1 MEELFSQNIFALY
14 IIACLAVISY
24 NNFKENQ
31 RIVLLYIFSYS
42 ICYFNI
48 LRVSIILLL
57 FLIMTFVFLEYL
69 SEDSAKLRRI
79 TRFLYKIYDYL
90 FIMFF

>member
-48 LRVSIILLL
+48 LRVSIILRDYPKFCVNLL
-57 FLIMTFVFLEYL
+57 RGVE
-69 SEDSAKLRRI
+69 
-79 TRFLYKIYDYL
+79 
-90 FIMFF
+90 

>member
-31 RIVLLYIFSYS
+31 RIVLLYILVVSS
-42 ICYFNI
+42 IFRKMVC
-48 LRVSIILLL
+48 RAWH
-57 FLIMTFVFLEYL
+57 E
-69 SEDSAKLRRI
+69 
-79 TRFLYKIYDYL
+79 
-90 FIMFF
+90 